1 LRSIVPLVN
10 LRLIGA
16 FILLMHVVFGLPEV
30 SAGAEPMLRYR
41 PAEPPARIISMAP
54 SVTETLFA
62 LGQSDRLAGV
72 TNFCDYPEAAKSLPR
87 IGGWINP
94 NIEAIVNLAPDL
106 IVTVPTGSTRAAVD
120 TLMRLGVPVLL
131 VTVYTVKDV
140 FDCIRTLG
148 AATHADERAEK
159 LCGEMQRRIDAVRA
173 HVSDL
178 PPRRVLF
185 VWEQEPLIVSGGGTY
200 MDELITL
207 AGGVNIAGA
216 SRSRYPHLGIEEVI
230 LQQPEVI
237 LDAFMVATGQPGT
250 KRKDFWGRWPHIPA
264 VREER
269 IHHLESLVVTR
280 PGPRLP
286 EALDAVAHAIHPEA
300 FNGDGDRP

>member
-1 LRSIVPLVN
+1 MRSIDPLLSV
-10 LRLIGA
+10 RLICA
-16 FILLMHVVFGLPEV
+16 FILLMYVVPGLPEA
-30 SAGAEPMLRYR
+30 SAGAEPMLSYR

-72 TNFCDYPEAAKSLPR
+72 TNFCDYPEEAKSLPR

-94 NIEAIVNLAPDL
+94 NIEAIVNLKPDL

-131 VTVYTVKDV
+131 VTVYTVEDV
-140 FDCIRTLG
+140 FACIRTLG
-148 AATHADERAEK
+148 AATHADDRAER
-159 LCGEMQRRIDAVRA
+159 LCGSMRRRIDAVRA
-173 HVSDL
+173 QISAL
-178 PPRRVLF
+178 PSRRVLF
-185 VWEQEPLIVSGGGTY
+185 VWEQEPLIVGGGGTY

-207 AGGVNIAGA
+207 AGGVNIAGS

-230 LQQPEVI
+230 LRQPEVI

-264 VREER
+264 VRDGN

-286 EALDAVAHAIHPEA
+286 VALDAVAHAIHPEA
-300 FNGDGDRP
+300 FGADGERP